1 MLPALSDFRPKKFGT
16 MTLLFFLFFI
26 FFKSDF
32 AIVVWVTYIY
42 AGMHALVS
50 LQNFHHVAIWLQLVI
65 QISPYMQVITHA
77 LQRSIEHF
85 LF

>member
-1 MLPALSDFRPKKFGT
+1 MLPTLIDFRPKKFGT
-16 MTLLFFLFFI
+16 KTLLLFFFF
-26 FFKSDF
+26 SQ
-32 AIVVWVTYIY
+32 VRLRYCCLGYIHICR
-42 AGMHALVS
+42 HACFSV
-50 LQNFHHVAIWLQLVI
+50 QIFHHVAIWLQLVI